1 MFKEENGFLYLQAEC
16 DYPMYCI
23 GRVAHNEDMTA
34 VFMNSSF
41 RWYAHN
47 NFDNDGFLLPL
58 LIDKNTYN
66 ELFGKATSP
75 MALVQAASN
84 IVKAYHGKDEIDTY
98 NHYKM
103 YAEIF
108 DRNHFAVV
116 MLYARSTWNWIDANV
131 KDFVCTVVIRKA

>member
-1 MFKEENGFLYLQAEC
+1 MFKEENGFLYLQTEC

-23 GRVAHNEDMTA
+23 GRVAHNEDMTV

-47 NFDNDGFLLPL
+47 NLGNDGFLLPL
-58 LIDKNTYN
+58 LFDKNTYN
-66 ELFGKATSP
+66 ELLGKATSP
-75 MALVQAASN
+75 MAFVQAASN

-108 DRNHFAVV
+108 DRNHFEVV

-131 KDFVCTVVIRKA
+131 KDFVCAVVICKA